1 MKKKMERIDDSLFRP
16 LTAAEQRRITG
27 AFQTYTAV
35 TIFETSNP
43 SPDFT
48 RDGDHE

>member
-1 MKKKMERIDDSLFRP
+1 MKKKMERLDDKLFQP
-16 LTAAEQRRITG
+16 LTTAQQKRASGAAT
-27 AFQTYTAV
+27 QTATTLA
-35 TIFETSNP
+35 ETYVP